1 MLRGRVLT
9 TILAVITQAHVE
21 TLTGHLAHAEHREQT
36 TARGGRRHS
45 ESYSADEKP
54 EVEQIERV

>member
-9 TILAVITQAHVE
+9 NILAVITQAHVE
-21 TLTGHLAHAEHREQT
+21 TLAGHLAHAEHSEQKT
-36 TARGGRRHS
+36 THGGRRHS
-45 ESYSADEKP
+45 DSYSADEKP